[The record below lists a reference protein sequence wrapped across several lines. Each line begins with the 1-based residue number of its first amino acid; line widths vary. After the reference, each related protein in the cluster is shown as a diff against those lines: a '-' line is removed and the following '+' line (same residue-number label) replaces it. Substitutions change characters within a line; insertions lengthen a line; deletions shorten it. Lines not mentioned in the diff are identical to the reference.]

1 MNRIDFMSR
10 LSSLLAD
17 LPESERKEALQ
28 YYEDYLNDAGV
39 ENEEEV
45 LEALGTPEELAASI
59 RKGLREGGEQKG
71 EFSEYS
77 FGGGGSR
84 VENEVVRRT
93 QSTNDSK
100 GADSNTRYRKA
111 PKKGMS
117 GGMIALI
124 VILCILAAPIGIPV
138 VISLLAVVFSLLLVV
153 VILTVVFLFVG
164 IICIV
169 AGIWSIGVS
178 IAKLF
183 LFPAGAL
190 MSIGASLLAIGI
202 GIFLTLLVIWVCP
215 KVFRGLVN
223 LVSGLFHKK
232 GGKA

>member
-10 LSSLLAD
+10 LSALLAD
-17 LPESERKEALQ
+17 LPESERREALQ

-39 ENEEEV
+39 ENEQEV

-59 RKGLREGGEQKG
+59 RKGLKEGSEQKG

-77 FGGGGSR
+77 FGEGSFK

-93 QSTNDSK
+93 GSTNDSK
-100 GADSNTRYRKA
+100 NADFNSRYRKA

-124 VILCILAAPIGIPV
+124 VILCILAAPIGLPV
-138 VISLLAVVFSLLLVV
+138 AIALLAVVFSLLLVV
-153 VILTVVFLFVG
+153 VILVVVFLFVG
-164 IICIV
+164 VICIV
-169 AGIWSIGVS
+169 AGIWSFGAS
-178 IAKLF
+178 LTKLF

-190 MSIGASLLAIGI
+190 MSIGASLLVIGI
-202 GIFLTLLVIWVCP
+202 GILLTMLAIWVCP

-223 LVSGLFHKK
+223 LVSGLFHRK